1 MVNKNVEKRKH
12 QEIFINLNKSMY
24 FTASKQLKPPTFDD
38 FSVVE
43 SFFFRTFRSCS
54 VCSGGIW
61 PEADRGGLVPKLTS
75 SLGYFTVIPGLVQK
89 IYPSSK
95 RNLKNH
101 GLYMVFTMGF
111 YMVFVIDGCPAICVQ
126 KVSWRDGQHPVH
138 GMGST
143 CSTTPA
149 LETFTPGAKKVQS

>member
-54 VCSGGIW
+54 VCSGGI
-61 PEADRGGLVPKLTS
+61 
-75 SLGYFTVIPGLVQK
+75 
-89 IYPSSK
+89 
-95 RNLKNH
+95 
-101 GLYMVFTMGF
+101 
-111 YMVFVIDGCPAICVQ
+111 
-126 KVSWRDGQHPVH
+126 
-138 GMGST
+138 
-143 CSTTPA
+143 
-149 LETFTPGAKKVQS
+149 